1 MPKRVAFFPSKEEVE
16 QYYNIK
22 TKKEIL
28 FEPHYNLSPG
38 HQLPVI
44 TLTNSEPQIDR
55 VRWGKSG
62 DSGAEDTTIK
72 KENLLDKLSNSN
84 TTRCILPLSGFFVW
98 KESREKN
105 NPFFVRLL
113 DSPVMSVAGMHVE
126 GEEKY
131 VSIVTTESNALVQPM
146 SARMPLLLN
155 QAIALQWLEKGIDV
169 KDLLSQT
176 ENLFML
182 TDLSVLR
189 VSKKV
194 NDPSNN
200 NPKLIQPIPK

>member
-1 MPKRVAFFPSKEEVE
+1 MAKRVAFFADKEEVE
-16 QYYNIK
+16 NYYNIK
-22 TKKEIL
+22 TDRESL

-44 TLTNSEPQIDR
+44 TLTNKQPHITR

-62 DSGAEDTTIK
+62 ANGAEKTTVR
-72 KENLLDKLSNSN
+72 KEELLEMLKNNSIS
-84 TTRCILPLSGFFVW
+84 RSVLPLSGFYIW
-98 KESREKN
+98 KEDQEKN

-113 DSPVMSVAGMHVE
+113 NEPIVSVAGIYVSNDE
-126 GEEKY
+126 QF

-146 SARMPLLLN
+146 SDRMPLLLN
-155 QAIALQWLEKGIDV
+155 QPTALQWLEKEIDIEE
-169 KDLLSQT
+169 LLSQT

-194 NDPSNN
+194 NDPAENS
-200 NPKLIQPIPK
+200 PDLIQPIPK

>member
-1 MPKRVAFFPSKEEVE
+1 MAKRVAFFADKNDVE
-16 QYYNIK
+16 NYYNIE
-22 TKKEIL
+22 TKRESL
-28 FEPHYNLSPG
+28 FEAHYNLSPG

-44 TLTNSEPQIDR
+44 SLADGEPQITR

-62 DSGAEDTTIK
+62 ADGAEKTTVK
-72 KENLLDKLSNSN
+72 KEGLVQELQDSNV
-84 TTRCILPLSGFFVW
+84 TRCILPLSGFYIW
-98 KESREKN
+98 KEDREKN

-113 DSPVMSVAGMHVE
+113 NEPIISIAGIYVSNDEHF
-126 GEEKY
+126 

-146 SARMPLLLN
+146 SERMPLMLD
-155 QAIALQWLEKGIDV
+155 QPTALQWLEQDIDIEE
-169 KDLLSQT
+169 LLSQSDS
-176 ENLFML
+176 LFAL

-200 NPKLIQPIPK
+200 RPELIQPIPK